1 MQSNPKAILISVGG
15 SPQPIIKSLNEQRP
29 EYICFFTSQA
39 TKNSTEKDV
48 LPTLSFK
55 PRHWDWIITPNA
67 EGLSE
72 CYKEIVTKLPD
83 ILKKWNVKES
93 QIIVDYTGGTK
104 TMSVAITLATIEWS
118 SMYSYVGGMER
129 SKEGVGIVING
140 KEKILC
146 LDNPW
151 NEIALMDQKK
161 ACILFNKARYASSSE
176 VFALIETKVSE
187 NHKPLFKA
195 LKSMSEGYDLWD
207 KFKHNNARDKLYSC
221 RDMLTAYATNN
232 KKLENL
238 ISGLRLNI
246 QFLDRV
252 SKNDE
257 LLARDLISNAKR
269 RALLECK
276 YDDAVARLYRS
287 MESIAQFKLKSV
299 YGITTSDV
307 NEELLPEGIKNE
319 YRVKYRD
326 EKDGKVKIGLYASYE
341 LLKTLGDPLGKG
353 FFEFY
358 DKEIRG
364 LLDIRNGSIL
374 AHGYR
379 PVSQDT
385 YEKLLEVILNFSGI
399 KQEDLPEF
407 PVLEL

>member
-1 MQSNPKAILISVGG
+1 MQSNPKTILISVGG
-15 SPQPIIKSLNEQRP
+15 SPQPIIKSLNEQKP
-29 EYICFFTSQA
+29 DYICFFTSEP
-39 TKNSTEKDV
+39 TKDSTERDV
-48 LPTLSFK
+48 LPNLSFK
-55 PRHWDWIITPNA
+55 PRHWDWIVTPNA

-140 KEKILC
+140 KEKILY

-187 NHKPLFKA
+187 NQKPLFKA

-232 KKLENL
+232 RKLENL

-252 SKNDE
+252 SENDE
-257 LLARDLISNAKR
+257 LLAHDLISNAKR

-287 MESIAQFKLKSV
+287 MESIAQFKLKSA
-299 YGITTSDV
+299 YKISTSDV
-307 NEELLPEGIKNE
+307 NEKLLPEGIKNE

-326 EKDGKVKIGLYASYE
+326 EKDKKMKIGLYASYE

-364 LLDIRNGSIL
+364 LHDIRNSSIL

-385 YEKLLEVILNFSGI
+385 YEKLLEVILKFSGI
-399 KQEDLPEF
+399 KQDGLPEF
-407 PVLEL
+407 PLLEI